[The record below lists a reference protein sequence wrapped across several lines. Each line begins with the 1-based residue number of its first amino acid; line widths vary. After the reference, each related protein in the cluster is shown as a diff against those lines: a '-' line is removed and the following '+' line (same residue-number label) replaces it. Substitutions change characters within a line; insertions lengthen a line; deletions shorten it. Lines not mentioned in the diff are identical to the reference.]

1 MKHILFILFAIIA
14 IVMEAAGNEF
24 TLAQDSKLFNE
35 TGYVKGIT
43 TARLIGIVE
52 LLLGLAS
59 VIFAIRSKKRLTI
72 KNAKIALVL
81 GLLAIIFSTVH
92 FITAAGAVFGS
103 GSGKAGAILAFIL
116 GVAGLVLS
124 RSALRRQK
132 LPS

>member
-72 KNAKIALVL
+72 RNAKIALVL

-116 GVAGLVLS
+116 GIVGVVLG
-124 RSALRRQK
+124 RTALRRQK

>member
-1 MKHILFILFAIIA
+1 MKHILFMLFTVLAV
-14 IVMEAAGNEF
+14 VMEASGNEF

-59 VIFAIRSKKRLTI
+59 VIFAIRSKKRLSV

-81 GLLAIIFSTVH
+81 GLLAIVFSTVH

-103 GSGKAGAILAFIL
+103 GSGKAGAILAFVL
-116 GVAGLVLS
+116 GVAGVVLS

-132 LPS
+132 LHS